1 MQTTLAYAPTPE
13 DLADEHFFEAPV
25 IYSGQAATDDEEAE
39 QGEP

>member
-13 DLADEHFFEAPV
+13 DLAEDHFFDTPVLFHQAP
-25 IYSGQAATDDEEAE
+25 IQDDEEPE